1 MKKKIGIFIFI
12 VICSTVML
20 SDWIERIYIGRL
32 AGLPGR
38 YNSYVGIQKEQ
49 KDSIDMLVLG
59 DSESMTS
66 ISPMELWK
74 STGITSYICGQSGQ
88 RISESYYMLKHAL
101 DYQSP
106 QVVLLETNMLFRYTN
121 TPDSLRSS
129 ICSLF
134 YISKCFVCQR
144 STMTTRSCR
153 NTIFRKQFITDL
165 C

>member
-38 YNSYVGIQKEQ
+38 YNNYVGIQKEQ
-49 KDSIDMLVLG
+49 KDSIDMLVIG

-74 STGITSYICGQSGQ
+74 ST
-88 RISESYYMLKHAL
+88 
-101 DYQSP
+101 
-106 QVVLLETNMLFRYTN
+106 
-121 TPDSLRSS
+121 
-129 ICSLF
+129 
-134 YISKCFVCQR
+134 
-144 STMTTRSCR
+144 
-153 NTIFRKQFITDL
+153 
-165 C
+165 

>member
-74 STGITSYICGQSGQ
+74 SVGITSYVCGQSAQ

-101 DYQSP
+101 DY
-106 QVVLLETNMLFRYTN
+106 
-121 TPDSLRSS
+121 
-129 ICSLF
+129 
-134 YISKCFVCQR
+134 
-144 STMTTRSCR
+144 
-153 NTIFRKQFITDL
+153 
-165 C
+165 